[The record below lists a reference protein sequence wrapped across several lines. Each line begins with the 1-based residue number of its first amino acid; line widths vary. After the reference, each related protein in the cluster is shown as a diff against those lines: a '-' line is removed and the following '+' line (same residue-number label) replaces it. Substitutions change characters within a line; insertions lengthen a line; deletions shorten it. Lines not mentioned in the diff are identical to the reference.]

1 MDIES
6 KMQIKKVN
14 RAYLDK
20 QDLQQPLF
28 PWTLSFT
35 WEIPLSE
42 IINVEISK
50 YAIAI
55 ILNHKSGDMH
65 MNVLAINGSPHM
77 DEGNTAMILN
87 PFLAGMK
94 EAGASIEV
102 FYTRKLKIGPCNGDM
117 SCWFKNQGE
126 CGQNDDMLMLLP
138 KFSDAD
144 IIVWA
149 SPVYYSGITG
159 PLKNL
164 MDRQLPLYMMGVGS
178 KKQKAVLVSTCGAWE
193 LSMFDPLLAQMKA
206 IYDRP
211 EGGFEFAGALL
222 RPMAEGVKEMLK
234 AGETRL
240 VEGVF
245 LAAKEAGRQLVNDG
259 RISEETQKAVS
270 KELMPQD
277 AYYKAAQ
284 EMKEQAKKEMGK

>member
-1 MDIES
+1 
-6 KMQIKKVN
+6 
-14 RAYLDK
+14 
-20 QDLQQPLF
+20 
-28 PWTLSFT
+28 
-35 WEIPLSE
+35 
-42 IINVEISK
+42 
-50 YAIAI
+50 
-55 ILNHKSGDMH
+55 

-77 DEGNTAMILN
+77 DEGNTAMILT
-87 PFLAGMK
+87 PFLEGMK
-94 EAGASIEV
+94 EAGASVEV
-102 FYTRKLKIGPCNGDM
+102 FCTRKLKIGPCNGDL
-117 SCWFKNQGE
+117 SCWFKNPGV
-126 CGQNDDMLMLLP
+126 CGQNDDMQMLFH
-138 KFSDAD
+138 KFREAD

-149 SPVYYSGITG
+149 SPVYYAGITG

-164 MDRQLPLYMMGVGS
+164 MDRQLPLHVMGKQIS

-211 EGGFEFAGALL
+211 EGSFGFAGALL

-240 VEGVF
+240 VGGIF
-245 LAAKEAGRQLVNDG
+245 LAAKEAGRQLVKDG

-284 EMKEQAKKEMGK
+284 AMMEQLKKEMGK